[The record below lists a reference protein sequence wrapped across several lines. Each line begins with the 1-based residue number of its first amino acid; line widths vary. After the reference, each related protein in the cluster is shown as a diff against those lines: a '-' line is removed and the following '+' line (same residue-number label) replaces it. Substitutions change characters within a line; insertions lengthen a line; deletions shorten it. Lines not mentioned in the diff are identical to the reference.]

1 MYMTTDE
8 IRSTYL
14 NYFKRHGHEIVR
26 SSSLVPYND
35 PTLLFTNAGM
45 NQFKDIYLGKDRRSY
60 INATTAQ
67 KCVRAGG
74 KQNDLDN
81 VGYTARHH
89 TFFEMLGNFSFGG
102 YFKREAITHAW
113 TLLTEDFKLPKES
126 LMVTVYAEDEEAYNI
141 WHKEIGLP
149 AEKIVRIGDN
159 KGGRYNSDNFWQ
171 MGDTGPCG
179 PCSEVFYDHGEGIWG
194 GPPGSPEEDGDRFIE
209 IWNIVF
215 MQYNR
220 LADGTFEPLGK
231 PMIDNGLGLERI
243 AAVLQ
248 GVHSNYDIDLFRDLI
263 DTAANILNVTDKS
276 SKSLRVISDHIRSC
290 AFLIADGVLPSNEG
304 RGYVLRRIIR
314 RAVRHGRLLGAK
326 DVFFYK
332 MVAKLVEL
340 MGKAYPE
347 LVEQQSLI
355 ERTLKKE
362 EEQFLNTLDRG
373 LALLDSELEKLGAER
388 TIPGEVAFKLY
399 DTYGFPADLTQD
411 VVRDRGY
418 VVDMDGFESEMEKQ
432 RARAK
437 SASSFGIDYN
447 KELKLNAQTTFSGY
461 DRTEDN
467 GKIIALFKGTE
478 ETDGILTDEQ
488 AVIVLDNTPFYAE
501 KGGQIGDTGEIRCG
515 NNLFIVENTK
525 AVGKATIHLGR
536 VELGEFKAGD
546 ECKAIVD
553 AKRRKAI
560 AAHHSATHLLHAALR
575 EILGDHVHQKGS
587 SVGPDRL
594 RFDYSHPQPLTSM
607 ERQQITARVNE
618 WIRDN
623 YVIQTDI
630 MDLEAAKKCGA
641 MALFDEKYEGEVRV
655 LTMGDASK
663 ELCGGTHAERTGDLG
678 YFMIS
683 SDESIA
689 SGVRRIEALVGA
701 AAIEYQQSLSQA
713 VAQACNILKTDNFS
727 VVDRAKYMIE
737 HTSSIEHENMLLKEK
752 LVHLECVNFA
762 HEATECKGVKVVAR
776 KVDGYSMRELRLAVD
791 ELKNTLKT
799 CVVVLG
805 SVDEK
810 TDKVNLIAAVS
821 KDMTAKVKAGDLVNA
836 VAAHVDGKGGGRPD
850 MAQAGGTNKAGLDAA
865 IAAVAPFLEQNL

>member
-1 MYMTTDE
+1 MSTDE
-8 IRSTYL
+8 IRNTYL
-14 NYFKRHGHEIVR
+14 NFFKDHGHEIVR

-45 NQFKDIYLGKDRRSY
+45 NQFKDIYLGKDRRPY

-102 YFKREAITHAW
+102 YFKKEAITYAW
-113 TLLTEDFKLPKES
+113 ELLTEGFKLPKES
-126 LMVTVYAEDEEAYNI
+126 LMVTVYAEDQEAYDI
-141 WHKEIGLP
+141 WHDIVGLP
-149 AEKIVRIGDN
+149 DEKIVRIGDN

-220 LADGTFEPLGK
+220 QADGTFEPLGK
-231 PMIDNGLGLERI
+231 PMIDNGLGLERV

-248 GVHSNYDIDLFRDLI
+248 GVHSNYDIDLFRALI
-263 DTAANILNVTDKS
+263 DNVAEILGVQDKS

-290 AFLIADGVLPSNEG
+290 SFLIADGVLPSNEG

-332 MVAKLVEL
+332 VVAKLVEL

-347 LVEQQSLI
+347 LVEQQALI

-388 TIPGEVAFKLY
+388 TIPGEVVFKLY

-418 VVDMDGFESEMEKQ
+418 IVDMDGFESEMAKQ

-437 SASSFGIDYN
+437 SASTFGIDYN
-447 KELKLNAQTTFSGY
+447 KELKLDAQTTFSGY
-461 DRTEDN
+461 DGTEDR
-467 GKIIALFKGTE
+467 GKIIAMFKGVDACDE
-478 ETDGILTDEQ
+478 VLTDEQ

-501 KGGQIGDTGEIRCG
+501 KGGQIGDTGEIRCN

-525 AVGKATIHLGR
+525 FVGKATIHVGR
-536 VELGEFKAGD
+536 VELGEFKVGD
-546 ECKAIVD
+546 ECKAIVN
-553 AKRRKAI
+553 AKRRKDI
-560 AAHHSATHLLHAALR
+560 AAHHSATHLLHSALR
-575 EILGDHVHQKGS
+575 AVLGDHVHQKGS

-594 RFDYSHPQPLTSM
+594 RFDYSHPQPLTTQ
-607 ERQQITARVNE
+607 ERQQVVALVNSY
-618 WIRDN
+618 IRN
-623 YVIQTDI
+623 NNPIVTDV
-630 MDLEAAKKCGA
+630 MDLECAKQSGA
-641 MALFDEKYEGEVRV
+641 MALFDEKYEGMVRV
-655 LTMGDASK
+655 VSMGHDSK
-663 ELCGGTHAERTGDLG
+663 ELCGGTHARRTGDLG
-678 YFMIS
+678 YFIIV

-689 SGVRRIEALVGA
+689 SGVRRIEALTGE
-701 AAIEYQQSLSQA
+701 AAIEYQQTIARIVS
-713 VAQACNILKTDNFS
+713 QACNIMKTDNFS
-727 VVDRAKYMIE
+727 FVERAKYMIE
-737 HTSSIEHENMLLKEK
+737 HTNSIEHENMLLKEK

-762 HEATECKGVKVVAR
+762 HEATELNGVKVVAR

-805 SVDEK
+805 SIDEK

-821 KDMTAKVKAGDLVNA
+821 KDLTGKLKAGDLVNA

-850 MAQAGGTNKAGLDAA
+850 MAQAGGTNKNGLDAA
-865 IAAVAPFLEQNL
+865 INAVAPFLQERL

>member
-1 MYMTTDE
+1 MFMTTDE

-14 NYFKRHGHEIVR
+14 NFFKDHGHEIVR

-45 NQFKDIYLGKDRRSY
+45 NQFKDIYLGKDRRPY
-60 INATTAQ
+60 TNATTAQ

-102 YFKREAITHAW
+102 YFKKEAITYAW
-113 TLLTEDFKLPKES
+113 TLLTEGFKLPKES
-126 LMVTVYAEDEEAYNI
+126 LMVTVYAEDDVAYNI
-141 WHKEIGLP
+141 WHNDIGLP

-179 PCSEVFYDHGEGIWG
+179 PCSEIFYDHGADIWG
-194 GPPGSPEEDGDRFIE
+194 GPPGSPDEDGDRFIE

-220 LADGTFEPLGK
+220 QADGTFEPLGK

-248 GVHSNYDIDLFRDLI
+248 GVHNNYDIDLFRALISNIAEILGITDL
-263 DTAANILNVTDKS
+263 S

-290 AFLIADGVLPSNEG
+290 SFLIADGVLPSNEG

-326 DVFFYK
+326 DIFFYK
-332 MVAKLVEL
+332 VVAKLVEL

-373 LALLDSELEKLGAER
+373 LALLDTELERLGAER
-388 TIPGEVAFKLY
+388 TIPGEVIFKLY

-418 VVDMDGFESEMEKQ
+418 IVDMDGFESEMQKQ
-432 RARAK
+432 RERAK
-437 SASSFGIDYN
+437 ASSTFGVDYN
-447 KELKLNAQTTFSGY
+447 KELKLNAETEFTGY
-461 DRTEDN
+461 DKIQDQA
-467 GKIIALFKGTE
+467 KIIAMFKGIEPCE
-478 ETDGILTDEQ
+478 EILTDEQ
-488 AVIVLDNTPFYAE
+488 AVIVLEKTPFYGE
-501 KGGQIGDTGEIRCG
+501 KGGQVGDIGEIRCA

-525 AVGKATIHLGR
+525 YVGKAIIHIGR
-536 VELGEFKAGD
+536 VELGEFKVND
-546 ECKAIVD
+546 SCNAIVNEQ
-553 AKRRKAI
+553 RRKRI
-560 AAHHSATHLLHAALR
+560 AANHSATHLLHAALR
-575 EILGDHVHQKGS
+575 EVLGEHVSQKGS

-594 RFDYSHPQPLTSM
+594 RFDFSHSHPLSTQ
-607 ERQQITARVNE
+607 ERQQIVALVNQYICE
-618 WIRDN
+618 NVPI
-623 YVIQTDI
+623 ITDV
-630 MDLEAAKKCGA
+630 MDLDAAKQTGA
-641 MALFDEKYEGEVRV
+641 MALFDEKYEGQVRV
-655 LTMGDASK
+655 VSMAPFSK
-663 ELCGGTHAERTGDLG
+663 ELCGGTHAKRTGDLG
-678 YFMIS
+678 YFLIA

-689 SGVRRIEALVGA
+689 SGIRRIEALTGPS
-701 AAIEYQQSLSQA
+701 AIEYQQA
-713 VAQACNILKTDNFS
+713 IGRVITQACNILKTDNFS
-727 VVDRAKYMIE
+727 VVERMKYIIE
-737 HTSSIEHENMLLKEK
+737 HTNSIEHENMLLKEK
-752 LVHLECVNFA
+752 LVHLDSINLA
-762 HEATECKGVKVVAR
+762 HNAQEVKGIKVVAA
-776 KVDGYSMRELRLAVD
+776 KVENYSMRELRLAVD
-791 ELKNTLKT
+791 ELKNTLKN
-799 CVVVLG
+799 CIVVLG
-805 SVDEK
+805 SGDEHS
-810 TDKVNLIAAVS
+810 DKVNMIAAVS
-821 KDMTAKVKAGDLVNA
+821 KDLTSKLKAGDLVNA
-836 VAAHVDGKGGGRPD
+836 VAVHVNGKGGGRPD
-850 MAQAGGTNKAGLDAA
+850 MAQAGGTNKSGLDEA
-865 IAAVAPFLEQNL
+865 IASVIPYLQEHL

>member
-1 MYMTTDE
+1 MSTDE
-8 IRSTYL
+8 IRNTYL
-14 NYFKRHGHEIVR
+14 NFFKDHGHEIVR

-45 NQFKDIYLGKDRRSY
+45 NQFKDIYLGKDRRPY

-102 YFKREAITHAW
+102 YFKKEAITYAW
-113 TLLTEDFKLPKES
+113 ELLTEGFKLPKES
-126 LMVTVYAEDEEAYNI
+126 LMVTVYAEDQEAYDI
-141 WHKEIGLP
+141 WHDIVGLP
-149 AEKIVRIGDN
+149 DEKIVRIGDN

-220 LADGTFEPLGK
+220 QADGTFEPLGK
-231 PMIDNGLGLERI
+231 PMIDNGLGLERV

-248 GVHSNYDIDLFRDLI
+248 GVHSNYDIDLFRALI
-263 DTAANILNVTDKS
+263 DNVAEILGVQDKS

-290 AFLIADGVLPSNEG
+290 SFLIADGVLPSNEG

-332 MVAKLVEL
+332 VVAKLVEL

-347 LVEQQSLI
+347 LVEQQALI

-388 TIPGEVAFKLY
+388 TIPGEVVFKLY

-418 VVDMDGFESEMEKQ
+418 IVDMDGFESEMAKQ

-437 SASSFGIDYN
+437 SASTFGIDYN
-447 KELKLNAQTTFSGY
+447 KELKLDAQTTFSGY
-461 DRTEDN
+461 DGTEDR
-467 GKIIALFKGTE
+467 GKIIAMFKGVDACDE
-478 ETDGILTDEQ
+478 VLTDEQ

-501 KGGQIGDTGEIRCG
+501 KGGQIGDTGEIRCN

-525 AVGKATIHLGR
+525 FVGKATIHVGR
-536 VELGEFKAGD
+536 VELGEFKVGD
-546 ECKAIVD
+546 ECKAIVN
-553 AKRRKAI
+553 AKRRKDI
-560 AAHHSATHLLHAALR
+560 AAHHSATHLLHSALR
-575 EILGDHVHQKGS
+575 AVLGDHVHQKGS

-594 RFDYSHPQPLTSM
+594 RFDYSHPQPLSTQ
-607 ERQQITARVNE
+607 ERQQVVALVNSY
-618 WIRDN
+618 IRN
-623 YVIQTDI
+623 NNPIVTDV
-630 MDLEAAKKCGA
+630 MDLECAKQSGA
-641 MALFDEKYEGEVRV
+641 MALFDEKYEGMVRV
-655 LTMGDASK
+655 VSMGHDSK
-663 ELCGGTHAERTGDLG
+663 ELCGGTHARRTGDLG
-678 YFMIS
+678 YFIIV

-689 SGVRRIEALVGA
+689 SGVRRIEALTGE
-701 AAIEYQQSLSQA
+701 AAIEYQQTIARIVS
-713 VAQACNILKTDNFS
+713 QACNIMKTDNFS
-727 VVDRAKYMIE
+727 FVERAKYMIE
-737 HTSSIEHENMLLKEK
+737 HTNSIEHENMLLKEK

-762 HEATECKGVKVVAR
+762 HEATELNGVKVVAR

-805 SVDEK
+805 SIDEK

-821 KDMTAKVKAGDLVNA
+821 KDLTGKLKAGDLVNA

-850 MAQAGGTNKAGLDAA
+850 MAQAGGTNKNGLDAA
-865 IAAVAPFLEQNL
+865 INAVAPFLQERL

>member
-1 MYMTTDE
+1 MYMSTDE
-8 IRSTYL
+8 IRNTYL
-14 NYFKRHGHEIVR
+14 NFFKDHGHEIVR

-45 NQFKDIYLGKDRRSY
+45 NQFKDIYLGKDRRPY

-102 YFKREAITHAW
+102 YFKKEAITYAW
-113 TLLTEDFKLPKES
+113 ELLTEGFKLPKES
-126 LMVTVYAEDEEAYNI
+126 LMVTVYAEDQEAYDI
-141 WHKEIGLP
+141 WHDIVGLP
-149 AEKIVRIGDN
+149 DEKIVRIGDN

-220 LADGTFEPLGK
+220 QADGTFEPLGK

-248 GVHSNYDIDLFRDLI
+248 GVHSNYDIDLFRALI
-263 DTAANILNVTDKS
+263 DNVAEILGVQDKS
-276 SKSLRVISDHIRSC
+276 AKSLRVISDHIRSC
-290 AFLIADGVLPSNEG
+290 SFLIADGVLPSNEG

-332 MVAKLVEL
+332 VVAKLVEL

-347 LVEQQSLI
+347 LVEQQALI

-388 TIPGEVAFKLY
+388 TIPGEVVFKLY

-418 VVDMDGFESEMEKQ
+418 IVDMDGFESEMAKQ

-437 SASSFGIDYN
+437 SASTFGIDYN

-461 DRTEDN
+461 DGTEDR
-467 GKIIALFKGTE
+467 GKIIAMFKGVDACDE
-478 ETDGILTDEQ
+478 VLTDEQ

-501 KGGQIGDTGEIRCG
+501 KGGQIGDTGEIRCN

-525 AVGKATIHLGR
+525 FVGKATIHVGR
-536 VELGEFKAGD
+536 VELGEFKVGD
-546 ECKAIVD
+546 ECKAIVN
-553 AKRRKAI
+553 AKRRKDI
-560 AAHHSATHLLHAALR
+560 AAHHSATHLLHSALR
-575 EILGDHVHQKGS
+575 AVLGDHVHQKGS

-594 RFDYSHPQPLTSM
+594 RFDYSHPQPLSTQ
-607 ERQQITARVNE
+607 ERQQVVALVNSY
-618 WIRDN
+618 IRN
-623 YVIQTDI
+623 NNPIVTDV
-630 MDLEAAKKCGA
+630 MDLECAKQSGA
-641 MALFDEKYEGEVRV
+641 MALFDEKYEGMVRV
-655 LTMGDASK
+655 VSMGHDSK
-663 ELCGGTHAERTGDLG
+663 ELCGGTHARRTGDLG
-678 YFMIS
+678 YFIIV

-689 SGVRRIEALVGA
+689 SGVRRIEALTGE
-701 AAIEYQQSLSQA
+701 AAIEYQQTIARIVS
-713 VAQACNILKTDNFS
+713 QACNIMKTDNFS
-727 VVDRAKYMIE
+727 FVERAKYMIE
-737 HTSSIEHENMLLKEK
+737 HTNSIEHENMLLKEK

-762 HEATECKGVKVVAR
+762 HEATELNGVKVVAR

-805 SVDEK
+805 SIDEK

-821 KDMTAKVKAGDLVNA
+821 KDLTGKLKAGDLVNA

-850 MAQAGGTNKAGLDAA
+850 MAQAGGTNKNGLDAA
-865 IAAVAPFLEQNL
+865 INAVAPFLQERL